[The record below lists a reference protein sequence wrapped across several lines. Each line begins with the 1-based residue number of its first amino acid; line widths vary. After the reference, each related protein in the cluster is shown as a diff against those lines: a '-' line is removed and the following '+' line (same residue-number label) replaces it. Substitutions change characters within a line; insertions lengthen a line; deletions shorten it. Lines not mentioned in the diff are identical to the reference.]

1 MRHRITALA
10 LLAVTALAPVLATST
25 PAHAAPTLQMVYSN
39 LPYDVCI
46 SFGQSGVQNG
56 RWQTWWCSTHYPQ
69 TYPGYYTYD
78 LWAYVN

>member
-1 MRHRITALA
+1 MRRKVTALA
-10 LLAVTALAPVLATST
+10 LLAVTALAPAVATTT
-25 PAHAAPTLQMVYSN
+25 PAHAASELKMVYSY
-39 LPYDVCI
+39 LPYDTCI
-46 SFGQSGVQNG
+46 AFGQSGQQTG